1 MFSEGSVFEKDTFMS
16 HLARSDTI
24 TKAISAA
31 QEEALAVPLREGE
44 NDDDTI
50 RGDPKID
57 TSIFN
62 GFTDFELDLSCL
74 SPPASPSAST
84 SELPPSTP
92 SPPSSPNLSRTISYA
107 SQLTITTKKSKKKA
121 STPQLSSTSTAPA
134 GSRGSWP
141 IIKYAGRGTP
151 IDRNRR
157 LEWGGFSGD
166 EVAEDGLLF
175 SAVRS
180 TSLDSAI
187 RPSHRSLSPEWN
199 HRSPL
204 SSANSHS
211 THSDSHRTAS
221 TYEQPPALA
230 PIQFEGL
237 GPDKSED
244 WDSIMKT
251 VLSSTEE
258 SPEPAEAAPEA
269 QVKSESEGVTETT
282 HEADLT
288 AMSQTM
294 SPEQMEQLN
303 TVLEMDLDL
312 NAALDLGL
320 GQKGGMNWFDLGL
333 LPTSTRGRE
342 SPSVYSSQAQSP
354 EHSAP
359 PSVHA
364 SEHRSTTSTKA
375 ESTLPPTT
383 KSEPRRWW
391 TKIMVRL
398 RQVRTIVTIQKNR
411 F

>member
-1 MFSEGSVFEKDTFMS
+1 M
-16 HLARSDTI
+16 
-24 TKAISAA
+24 KAIAAA
-31 QEEALAVPLREGE
+31 QEVAASVPLREGDG
-44 NDDDTI
+44 DDDTI
-50 RGDPKID
+50 RGVSADSTIDPP
-57 TSIFN
+57 IFN

-74 SPPASPSAST
+74 SPPASPTAST

-92 SPPSSPNLSRTISYA
+92 SPPSSPKLSRTISYA
-107 SQLTITTKKSKKKA
+107 SQLTVTTKKSTKKA
-121 STPQLSSTSTAPA
+121 SAPQLSTTAPA

-157 LEWGGFSGD
+157 LEWGGFSGE
-166 EVAEDGLLF
+166 EVAEDGVLF

-187 RPSHRSLSPEWN
+187 RPSQRSLSPEWN
-199 HRSPL
+199 QRSPL

-237 GPDKSED
+237 GADKSED

-251 VLSSTEE
+251 FLSPTKEL
-258 SPEPAEAAPEA
+258 PELAEIMPEA
-269 QVKSESEGVTETT
+269 QLKSELEGVTEST
-282 HEADLT
+282 HEADLST
-288 AMSQTM
+288 TPQTM

-303 TVLEMDLDL
+303 NALEMDLDL

-320 GQKGGMNWFDLGL
+320 GQKEGMNWFNLGL
-333 LPTSTRGRE
+333 LPTSARGRE
-342 SPSVYSSQAQSP
+342 SPSVYSSQAQSL

-375 ESTLPPTT
+375 EVTFSPTV
-383 KSEPRRWW
+383 KSEPHHWW

-398 RQVRTIVTIQKNR
+398 RRVRTIVTTHKNR